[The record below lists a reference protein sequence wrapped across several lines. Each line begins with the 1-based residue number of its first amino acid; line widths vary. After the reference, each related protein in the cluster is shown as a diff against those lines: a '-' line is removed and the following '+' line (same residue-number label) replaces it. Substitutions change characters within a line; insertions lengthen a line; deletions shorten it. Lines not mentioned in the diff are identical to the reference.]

1 MIYPLIDAA
10 VYKGRPTY
18 DTQHQ
23 KVGDKVIRTYC
34 NTGDLVVG
42 MVCEVK
48 AISRD
53 GDVTVRP
60 LVAGGRTSGWVWS
73 NRFVPFMESDVQ
85 DLNEPL

>member
-1 MIYPLIDAA
+1 
-10 VYKGRPTY
+10 
-18 DTQHQ
+18 
-23 KVGDKVIRTYC
+23 
-34 NTGDLVVG
+34 